1 MTTKK
6 VSFEIDL
13 PDGSTNFDELNQQA
27 KKALVLDFLGRKK
40 ISQGKAAQLLGV
52 DRWELADLMKEH
64 GILSL
69 DIKPEELAKGSRN
82 LREALKS

>member
-1 MTTKK
+1 MATKK

-27 KKALVLDFLGRKK
+27 KKALILDFLGRKK
-40 ISQGKAAQLLGV
+40 ISQGKAAQLLGIN
-52 DRWELADLMKEH
+52 RWELADLMKEH

-69 DIKPEELAKGSRN
+69 DIEPKELAKGSKN
-82 LREALKS
+82 LREALES

>member
-1 MTTKK
+1 MATKK

-13 PDGSTNFDELNQQA
+13 PDGLTNFDELNQQA

-40 ISQGKAAQLLGV
+40 ISQGKAAQLLEV

-69 DIKPEELAKGSRN
+69 DIKPKKLAKGSRN
-82 LREALKS
+82 LREALNS